1 MIILIFFRPFIPIPS
16 VQKSGIEHLG
26 IIELSFLPL
35 LVGNAPCCKRA
46 SDILLDEYV
55 IYMQPID
62 YPTVPRGTERLRFT
76 PAPMH
81 TDAMMQALGPAL
93 GDLWSV
99 HPLQPPAA

>member
-46 SDILLDEYV
+46 SDMLLDEYG
-55 IYMQPID
+55 IYVQPIN

-81 TDAMMQALGPAL
+81 TDAMMQALVSAL
-93 GDLWSV
+93 DDVWSV
-99 HPLQPPAA
+99 HELQRAAA